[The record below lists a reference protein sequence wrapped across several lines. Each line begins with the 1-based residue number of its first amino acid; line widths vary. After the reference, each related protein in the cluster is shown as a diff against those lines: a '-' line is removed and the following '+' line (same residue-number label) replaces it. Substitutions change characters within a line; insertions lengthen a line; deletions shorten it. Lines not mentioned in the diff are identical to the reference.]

1 MIARLRRK
9 VRAKKW
15 MLGLGLVLV
24 ALVIMLTVN
33 EWGVLSILIVNLAFK
48 FVIFAGIIWVW
59 SVVARR
65 LDARA
70 EAEMQKLLDES

>member
-24 ALVIMLTVN
+24 ALAIMLTVN

-65 LDARA
+65 LDERA
-70 EAEMQKLLDES
+70 DAEMQKLLDES